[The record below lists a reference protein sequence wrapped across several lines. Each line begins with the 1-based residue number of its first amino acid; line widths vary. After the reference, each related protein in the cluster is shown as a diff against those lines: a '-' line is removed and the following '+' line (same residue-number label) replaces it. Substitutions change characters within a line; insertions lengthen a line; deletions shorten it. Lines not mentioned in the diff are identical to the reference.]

1 MNEIF
6 ENLYEMTAFSNI
18 IAEPQFL
25 IMYAIAFVLLY
36 LGIKKQYE
44 PLLLVPIAF
53 GVLLAN
59 FPGGDMGVIQA
70 DENGMVMIN
79 GVMKNI
85 WEMPLHDIAHEL
97 GLMNFIYYMLIK
109 TGFLPP
115 IIFMGVGA
123 LTDFGPMLRNLRLS
137 IFGAAAQLGIF
148 TVLLVS
154 ILMGFTPK
162 EAASLGIIGGADG
175 PTAIFTTI
183 KLAPH
188 LLGPIAI
195 AAYSYM
201 ALVPV
206 IIPLVVKLLCSKK
219 ELSINMKEQEK
230 KYPSKTEIKNLRVLK
245 IIFPIVVTTV
255 VALFVP
261 SAVPLI
267 GMLMFGNLVKEIG
280 SNTFRLFDAA
290 SNSIMNAATIF
301 LGLSVGA
308 TMTTEAFLNWTTIG
322 IVIGGFLAFAL
333 SITGGILF
341 VKLVNLFSKKKINPL
356 IGATGL
362 SAVPMASRAA
372 NEDLFIMSI
381 SMQNHGGYTEKYDNF
396 DEKVRLLGLN
406 YPDVNQYLSLVHES
420 DSALEYLIS
429 YFQNV
434 DDPVEIV
441 FFGDHQP
448 SLSSSFYPNLN
459 GKGLSGLTEDELED
473 LYTIPFFIWTNYES
487 TEVELPVTSINYL
500 STLALERAGIELPA
514 YNQFLAD
521 MMETIPAINSRGY
534 YSKSAGGFL
543 HIEEATGEEADWI
556 RNYNI
561 LQYNNMFDKKEKSEV
576 FFPYLK

>member
-1 MNEIF
+1 MEEIL
-6 ENLYEMTAFSNI
+6 ERLYDMTAFSNI
-18 IAEPQFL
+18 AADPRFL

-59 FPGGDMGVIQA
+59 FPGGDMGVVQA
-70 DENGMVMIN
+70 DENGMVMVN

-85 WEMPLHDIAHEL
+85 WEMPLHEIAHEL

-148 TVLLVS
+148 AVLLVS

-206 IIPLVVKLLCSKK
+206 IVPLVVRLWCTKK

-245 IIFPIVVTTV
+245 IIFPIACTTI
-255 VALFVP
+255 VP

-280 SNTFRLFDAA
+280 SNTSRLFDAA

-301 LGLSVGA
+301 LGISVGA
-308 TMTTEAFLNWTTIG
+308 TMTTDAFLNWTTIG

-333 SITGGILF
+333 SISGGIFF
-341 VKLVNLFSKKKINPL
+341 VKIFNLFTKKKINPL

-362 SAVPMASRAA
+362 SAVPMASRVA
-372 NEDLFIMSI
+372 NEIAL
-381 SMQNHGGYTEKYDNF
+381 KYDPKNH
-396 DEKVRLLGLN
+396 VL
-406 YPDVNQYLSLVHES
+406 QYCMASNISGVIG
-420 DSALEYLIS
+420 SAVAAGVLIS
-429 YFQNV
+429 
-434 DDPVEIV
+434 
-441 FFGDHQP
+441 
-448 SLSSSFYPNLN
+448 
-459 GKGLSGLTEDELED
+459 
-473 LYTIPFFIWTNYES
+473 
-487 TEVELPVTSINYL
+487 
-500 STLALERAGIELPA
+500 
-514 YNQFLAD
+514 FL
-521 MMETIPAINSRGY
+521 G
-534 YSKSAGGFL
+534 
-543 HIEEATGEEADWI
+543 
-556 RNYNI
+556 
-561 LQYNNMFDKKEKSEV
+561 
-576 FFPYLK
+576 

>member
-1 MNEIF
+1 MNEIV
-6 ENLYEMTAFSNI
+6 ENLYDMTAFSNI

-59 FPGGDMGVIQA
+59 FPGGGMGIVQA
-70 DENGMVMIN
+70 DEAGMVAFVN
-79 GVMKNI
+79 AHGVETVRNI
-85 WEMPLHDIAHEL
+85 WEMPLHEIAHEL

-148 TVLLVS
+148 TVLLVA

-206 IIPLVVKLLCSKK
+206 IIPLVVRLLCTEK
-219 ELSINMKEQEK
+219 ELKINMKEQEK
-230 KYPSKTEIKNLRVLK
+230 KYPSKTEFKNMQALK
-245 IIFPIVVTTV
+245 IIFPIAVTSV

-261 SAVPLI
+261 SSVPLI

-280 SNTFRLFDAA
+280 ANTFRLFDAA

-308 TMTTEAFLNWTTIG
+308 TMTTDAFLNMTTIG
-322 IVIGGFLAFAL
+322 IVVGGFLAFAL
-333 SITGGILF
+333 SISGGIFL
-341 VKLVNLFSKKKINPL
+341 VKLFNLFSHKKINPL

-362 SAVPMASRAA
+362 SAVPMASRVA
-372 NEDLFIMSI
+372 NEIAL
-381 SMQNHGGYTEKYDNF
+381 KYDPKNH
-396 DEKVRLLGLN
+396 VL
-406 YPDVNQYLSLVHES
+406 QYCMASNISGVIG
-420 DSALEYLIS
+420 SAVAAGVLIS
-429 YFQNV
+429 F
-434 DDPVEIV
+434 
-441 FFGDHQP
+441 
-448 SLSSSFYPNLN
+448 LS
-459 GKGLSGLTEDELED
+459 
-473 LYTIPFFIWTNYES
+473 
-487 TEVELPVTSINYL
+487 
-500 STLALERAGIELPA
+500 
-514 YNQFLAD
+514 
-521 MMETIPAINSRGY
+521 
-534 YSKSAGGFL
+534 
-543 HIEEATGEEADWI
+543 
-556 RNYNI
+556 
-561 LQYNNMFDKKEKSEV
+561 
-576 FFPYLK
+576 